1 MAQEESISNCS
12 VCNIAKIVWILL
24 SCIPNVILVAKIISL
39 LSVQTLFNLGL
50 VTFFAISAIFGPLLL
65 YFYLQVFEQQF
76 GLNNLQER
84 RSSCAYMME
93 FRNAIGESL
102 RIIGVNFMFRFLF
115 VVFADKGLSVRG
127 KVNDTLLKWV
137 MVAITF
143 GRYSFNQAFESRV
156 WMPFADSPFF
166 IDKCNMNTEC

>member
-1 MAQEESISNCS
+1 M
-12 VCNIAKIVWILL
+12 
-24 SCIPNVILVAKIISL
+24 AKIISRP
-39 LSVQTLFNLGL
+39 SVQTLFNLGL
-50 VTFFAISAIFGPLLL
+50 ATFFTISAIFGPLLL
-65 YFYLQVFEQQF
+65 YFYLEVFEQQF

-93 FRNAIGESL
+93 FRNVIGESL
-102 RIIGVNFMFRFLF
+102 RIIGVNFMFRFIF

-143 GRYSFNQAFESRV
+143 GR
-156 WMPFADSPFF
+156 
-166 IDKCNMNTEC
+166 